1 MAQLFANNAASRLVA
16 GITNTSLSLQVA
28 TGDGALFP
36 SPTGS
41 DFFLA
46 TLSKIS
52 SGIETN
58 REIVKVTARAGDVF
72 TIVRAQ
78 EGTSALVYAES
89 DYISL
94 RHTAAEATSTE
105 AHKNS
110 TSNPHGVTKAQ
121 VGLGNVDNTADVNK
135 NVATAATLTTA
146 RNIDGIAFNGSADIA
161 VIGPA
166 TAAATTKVSIADT
179 DTVPLSDSAASNALK
194 KITWSGIKANLKVYF
209 DTLYPA
215 ETVTTIKTALGITT
229 LSGSN
234 TGDQTITLTGDVT
247 GSGTGSFAA
256 TVAAGAITLAKMAN
270 ITSGGIIYRKTA
282 GSGAP
287 EVQTLATLKTDLGLT
302 GTNSGDQTTIV
313 GITGTKDQFDAA
325 VTDADLAILG
335 ANDFADTVQQRA
347 LLKDCAVV
355 AVDLGNSGTSTVTF
369 DYTAGSKQKVTA
381 TGNHTFAFS
390 NWPPTGNE
398 GYMCVDFINYGAYT
412 ITPPTVTWTNPDG
425 TETTSLSTHFTAL
438 AAAGGRSGFTASGIT
453 KAIFWSA
460 DAGTTVY
467 GKFI

>member
-1 MAQLFANNAASRLVA
+1 MAQLFANNASSQLLS
-16 GITNTSLSLQVA
+16 GISNISLTLQVA
-28 TGDGALFP
+28 SGDGALFP
-36 SPTGS
+36 AITGS
-41 DFFLA
+41 DWFLC

-52 SGIETN
+52 SGIESN

-78 EGTSALVYAES
+78 EGTTAKVFAES

-110 TSNPHGVTKAQ
+110 TSNPHSVTKAQ
-121 VGLGNVDNTADVNK
+121 VGLGNADNTADANK
-135 NVATAATLTTA
+135 AVASAAVLTTA
-146 RNIDGIAFNGSADIA
+146 RTIDGQSFNGSANITVIA
-161 VIGPA
+161 PA
-166 TAAATTKVSIADT
+166 TNAATSKATPDDADALPI
-179 DTVPLSDSAASNALK
+179 VDSASSNTLK
-194 KITWSGIKANLKVYF
+194 KVTWANLKATLKTYF

-215 ETVTTIKTALGITT
+215 ETATTIKSALGITT

-247 GSGTGSFAA
+247 GSGTGSFSA
-256 TVAAGAITLAKMAN
+256 TIANSAVTLAKMAN
-270 ITSGGIIYRKTA
+270 MASGGIMYRKTA
-282 GSGAP
+282 GAGAP

-302 GTNSGDQTTIV
+302 GTNSGDQTSIV
-313 GITGTKDQFDAA
+313 GITGTKAQFDTA

-347 LLKDCAVV
+347 LFKDCAVV

-398 GYMCVDFINYGAYT
+398 GYMRVDFINYGAYT

-438 AAAGGRSGFTASGIT
+438 AASGGRSGFTASGIT